1 MARGITGVRRAMDA
15 AERAARNASREG
27 VRPGSRRGNR
37 GDTPER
43 AEADRTAAAERVE
56 RRRNEEG
63 ARTAERRGAI
73 SGTPVSAESIRQA
86 TTAQQISAMQR
97 RIDEMPE
104 GLRRTTMQ
112 RMLDRQQSDLD
123 TTRASEADRASRRS
137 AQANRDR
144 TVNTKENVTLPEMPF
159 AKGGMAKKYNKGG
172 MAKKYNKGG
181 YANCGASMKPDGK
194 RRK

>member
-1 MARGITGVRRAMDA
+1 MARGITGVRRAMA
-15 AERAARNASREG
+15 ATERAARNAQREG

-37 GDTPER
+37 GDTPEI
-43 AEADRTAAAERVE
+43 AERDRTAAAER
-56 RRRNEEG
+56 
-63 ARTAERRGAI
+63 ARTRANQEQARATEKRGAI

-123 TTRASEADRASRRS
+123 ATRAAEADRASRRS
-137 AQANRDR
+137 AQSARDR
-144 TVNTKENVTLPEMPF
+144 TRNRPEDVTLPSMPF
-159 AKGGMAKKYNKGG
+159 AKGGMAK
-172 MAKKYNKGG
+172 KKYNKGG

>member
-1 MARGITGVRRAMDA
+1 MAKGITRGLNRVRRALDA
-15 AERAARNASREG
+15 DKRAASNANRDG
-27 VRPGSRRGNR
+27 VRPGSGKGNR

-43 AEADRTAAAERVE
+43 AEADRTAAAARAERK
-56 RRRNEEG
+56 RNEEG
-63 ARTAERRGAI
+63 ARTVDRRGAI
-73 SGTPVSAESIRQA
+73 SRTPVSAESIRQA

-112 RMLDRQQSDLD
+112 RMLDRQQADLD
-123 TTRASEADRASRRS
+123 AIRASEADRASRRS

-172 MAKKYNKGG
+172 

>member
-1 MARGITGVRRAMDA
+1 MARGITGVRRALSDA
-15 AERAARNASREG
+15 DRAARNASREG
-27 VRPGSRRGNR
+27 VRPGSGKSGNR
-37 GDTPER
+37 GDTPEF
-43 AEADRTAAAERVE
+43 AERDRRAAAERAE

-86 TTAQQISAMQR
+86 TTSQQISAMQR
-97 RIDEMPE
+97 RIDELPE

-112 RMLDRQQSDLD
+112 RMLDRQQADLD
-123 TTRASEADRASRRS
+123 DTRAAEADRASRRS
-137 AQANRDR
+137 SQANRDR
-144 TVNTKENVTLPEMPF
+144 TVNTKENVTLPSMPF
-159 AKGGMAKKYNKGG
+159 AKGG